1 MHAQRGQTIPVWI
14 FGILTSMMLM
24 VMVFNYGNSIR
35 WQIRSQNAADAVAQ
49 GIVSVQA
56 QHFNQMLI
64 TVHAAAIEE
73 YRIRRTLNALL
84 MVLQGSGGCQTNGTA
99 PDCAT
104 AYNSLRDNY
113 IAEVGRYGQLV
124 QQMQAISNYTQTQ
137 QIADMNSIAQSFQTT
152 CVSSGPTGGDCVFS
166 FAIATPSARP
176 NLSGALSDAAG
187 EDNGD
192 GMPLASVPAD
202 LQPLEVEVTACALVS
217 SPLNSFFKLNVQPFY
232 AIGRAAATTAMV
244 TQEWAAPGV
253 QINPNSPGGAAAFQ
267 PPEYVESPTNSAPA
281 GYSASDLCSPAAADY
296 DWYAVKWCSNSYN
309 SIYAV
314 GNPSPFGG
322 FSGVIRT
329 DEYSVWTGWWSAL
342 PIAPYN
348 GTFTPDGTNCGAHV
362 AWNAP

>member
-104 AYNSLRDNY
+104 AYNSLRNNY

-152 CVSSGPTGGDCVFS
+152 CVSSGPTGGDCVFLLRS
-166 FAIATPSARP
+166 RRRRRVPTFRARSRM
-176 NLSGALSDAAG
+176 L
-187 EDNGD
+187 
-192 GMPLASVPAD
+192 PAKITA
-202 LQPLEVEVTACALVS
+202 TACRS
-217 SPLNSFFKLNVQPFY
+217 HPF
-232 AIGRAAATTAMV
+232 
-244 TQEWAAPGV
+244 
-253 QINPNSPGGAAAFQ
+253 
-267 PPEYVESPTNSAPA
+267 PPT
-281 GYSASDLCSPAAADY
+281 CSPS
-296 DWYAVKWCSNSYN
+296 KSK
-309 SIYAV
+309 
-314 GNPSPFGG
+314 
-322 FSGVIRT
+322 
-329 DEYSVWTGWWSAL
+329 
-342 PIAPYN
+342 
-348 GTFTPDGTNCGAHV
+348 
-362 AWNAP
+362 